1 MEKEN
6 YNMLEIIFEARERD
20 LALIDEDDKKFMSQ
34 DKANRSKKSKLLNDE
49 LDKIPYNLN
58 WLKASI
64 KRVIKDYIET
74 IDYESYYFYKKYYFA
89 GLRDGINL
97 KEELK

>member
-1 MEKEN
+1 
-6 YNMLEIIFEARERD
+6 
-20 LALIDEDDKKFMSQ
+20 MSQ
-34 DKANRSKKSKLLNDE
+34 DKANRSKKSKILNDE
-49 LDKIPYNLN
+49 LGKVPYNLN
-58 WLKASI
+58 WLRASI

>member
-20 LALIDEDDKKFMSQ
+20 LALIDGDDKKFMSQ